1 MCNRNNETYNE
12 NNGCARHGR
21 HGCRGPRGRFDRA
34 EWEAKYLAMDA
45 DEKLGV
51 LMHELHH
58 MSRFFFE
65 SRGGQHRILCI
76 LAQEGDMTQRA
87 LTERL
92 GVRPGS
98 ASELMGK
105 LERAGLIARTESAE
119 DRRTA
124 DVRLTEAGRAALSE
138 GKREKPDLFSALSD
152 KEKDEL
158 IVLLE
163 KLRGS
168 WREKLHEE
176 RAGHECCHK
185 HGRCH
190 EPADDSKAD

>member
-1 MCNRNNETYNE
+1 MDFPAHGQSEKPEET
-12 NNGCARHGR
+12 
-21 HGCRGPRGRFDRA
+21 
-34 EWEAKYLAMDA
+34 W
-45 DEKLGV
+45 GV
-51 LMHELHH
+51 KD
-58 MSRFFFE
+58 FA
-65 SRGGQHRILCI
+65 LCV
-76 LAQEGDMTQRA
+76 Q
-87 LTERL
+87 
-92 GVRPGS
+92 
-98 ASELMGK
+98 ELMGK

-138 GKREKPDLFSALSD
+138 GKREKPDLFSAMSD

-190 EPADDSKAD
+190 EPGDDSKAD